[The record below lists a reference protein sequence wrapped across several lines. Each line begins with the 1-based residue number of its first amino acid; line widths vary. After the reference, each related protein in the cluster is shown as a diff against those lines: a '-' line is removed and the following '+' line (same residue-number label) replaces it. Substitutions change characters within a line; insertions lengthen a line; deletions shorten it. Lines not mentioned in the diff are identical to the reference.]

1 MLTLLINTKMKTYNL
16 ENHGEV
22 KVYPMPDLWRQLK
35 NVQCII
41 LRHKIRAR
49 QVQGLKDETLR
60 EEVVHLIQDKEIWW
74 FPALYLYW
82 LWKYGYENH
91 PMELDA
97 KEWRNVPDFKTK
109 RPARNYRKYK

>member
-1 MLTLLINTKMKTYNL
+1 MKTYNL
-16 ENHGEV
+16 ESYGEV

-35 NVQCII
+35 KVECII
-41 LRHKIRAR
+41 LWHKIRSR

-60 EEVVHLIQDKEIWW
+60 EECVHLIQDKEIWW
-74 FPALYLYW
+74 MSALYLYW
-82 LWKYGYENH
+82 LIKYGYDKH

-97 KEWRNVPDFKTK
+97 KEWRNVVDFEAK